1 MFPVDWRF
9 PLSEFSG
16 LPIGDHPGAF
26 GARRKHDMH
35 TGVDLYTVEGA
46 KVFAVERGV
55 IKHIGR
61 FTGASVGTSW
71 WNETDA
77 IVIEGASG
85 CVVYGEIIVA
95 EGIAV
100 GDSVNIGDCLG
111 VVTAVLVPSKI
122 RNDIAGYSNVMLHLE
137 LLREFK
143 GEFVDW
149 GLGEV
154 KPFILLDPTPMLAG
168 IGVNFL
174 D

>member
-16 LPIGDHPGAF
+16 LPVGDHPGAF
-26 GARRKHDMH
+26 GAKRKYDIH
-35 TGVDLYTVEGA
+35 TGVDLYTVDGA
-46 KVFAVERGV
+46 KVFAVESGIV
-55 IKHIGR
+55 KHIGR
-61 FTGASVGTSW
+61 FTGKSIGTGW

-85 CVVYGEIIVA
+85 CVVYGEIT
-95 EGIAV
+95 V
-100 GDSVNIGDCLG
+100 GDLAIGDRVSIGDCLG
-111 VVTAVLVPSKI
+111 VVTAVLPDHKK
-122 RNDIAGYSNVMLHLE
+122 RTDIVGHSTSMLHLE
-137 LLREFK
+137 LLREFN

-154 KPFILLDPTPMLAG
+154 KPFMLLDPTPMLAG